1 MLISDHTSLNPKAAS
16 LRRTAMTTKPKYS
29 MIPYVT
35 EDRDIYD
42 RLEFDPNE
50 PVPRPE
56 AMYQE
61 LPLRETL
68 YLLYNHLVTSTGRQD
83 VFISGAS
90 YICYERSN
98 LNVRVGPDCYIAFG
112 VDARAIR
119 DRRLYL
125 PWEAGKMPD
134 FALEMAS
141 ESTADN
147 DVGDKREIYERL
159 GIGEYW
165 RFDGTGGDYYGE
177 PLAGERLVDGRYQRL
192 ELSNEPDGS
201 VRGYSPVLDLY
212 LSWERQE
219 NGDGWLCLYDPASGQ
234 RLEPYADVMAAR
246 RAADADAAKLREE
259 LRQLRGE

>member
-1 MLISDHTSLNPKAAS
+1 
-16 LRRTAMTTKPKYS
+16 MTTKPKYS
-29 MIPYVT
+29 MIPYQK

-42 RLEFDPNE
+42 GLEFDPNE
-50 PVPRPE
+50 PPPRPE

-68 YLLYNHLVTSTGRQD
+68 YLVYDHLVTSTGRRD

-90 YICYERSN
+90 YICYDRRN
-98 LNVRVGPDCYIAFG
+98 LNVRIGPDCYIAFG

-147 DVGDKREIYERL
+147 DVGDKRAIYERL
-159 GIGEYW
+159 GVGEYW

-177 PLAGERLVDGRYQRL
+177 PLVGERLVDGRYRRF
-192 ELSNEPDGS
+192 ELSHEADGS
-201 VRGYSPVLDLY
+201 VRGYSPALDLY

-219 NGDGWLCLYDPASGQ
+219 DGDGWLCLYDPASGQ
-234 RLEPYADVMAAR
+234 RLESYDEVVASRREARARAEEAEAEADR
-246 RAADADAAKLREE
+246 LREE
-259 LRQLRGE
+259 LWRLRGG